1 MTSPPLGLSRTRVL
15 ALVQAGGAGSRMDVL
30 TRERAKPT
38 LPFAGVYQLV
48 DFPLSNL
55 THSGI
60 TDVWVSVSFQ
70 GSSMEEQVANGRPWE
85 LDRTRGGLRLLM
97 PQEGTG
103 SMDEEGFARGNAD
116 ELYRRRLQLA
126 QAGAD
131 VLLVMSADHVYRYDY
146 RDLVEAHL
154 AVGAECTV
162 LTTQRPLDQ
171 AGDHATVETAEAAGP
186 EGTAGSAGSAGCA
199 QHGAVRVTRIEAKPD
214 EPRTTTVSAEV
225 VAYDPAVLVE
235 VVEELHR
242 ELGPDADAGDS
253 GLGDFAEHLL
263 PRFVERGRTH
273 AVALPG
279 YWRDLGRPARY
290 LAAHREVLLDDQG
303 VLDHPGWPILTQQPQ
318 RGPARVVGGATVVD
332 SLVAPGAH
340 VAGRVVRSVVG
351 PGVVVAAGAEV
362 HDSVLFT
369 DSRVESGAVVHGC
382 VVDTGTTIGRGAV
395 VGSPDADLEEDD
407 GVTLLGRD
415 CRVADGAAVPPGSRL
430 EPGTTA

>member
-1 MTSPPLGLSRTRVL
+1 MTSLSRTRVL

-55 THSGI
+55 AHSGV

-103 SMDEEGFARGNAD
+103 SLDEEGFARGNAD
-116 ELYRRRLQLA
+116 ELYRRRSQVA
-126 QAGAD
+126 AAGAD
-131 VLLVMSADHVYRYDY
+131 VLLVMSADHVYRYDF

-154 AVGAECTV
+154 DSGAECTV
-162 LTTQRPLDQ
+162 LTTERPLDQ
-171 AGDHATVETAEAAGP
+171 AGDHATVETDEGGGAGRI
-186 EGTAGSAGSAGCA
+186 T
-199 QHGAVRVTRIEAKPD
+199 RVEAKPD
-214 EPRTTTVSAEV
+214 QPRTTWVAAEV

-242 ELGPDADAGDS
+242 ELGADADAGDS

-263 PRFVERGRTH
+263 PRFAERGR
-273 AVALPG
+273 ARALPLPG
-279 YWRDLGRPARY
+279 FWRDLGRPSRY
-290 LAAHREVLLDDQG
+290 LAAHREVLDGDLG
-303 VLDHPGWPILTQQPQ
+303 VLDQPGWPVLTQQPQ
-318 RGPARVVGGATVVD
+318 RGAARLRAGAEVVD
-332 SLVAPGAH
+332 SMVGPGAE
-340 VAGRVVRSVVG
+340 VAGRVVRSVLG
-351 PGVVVAAGAEV
+351 PGVRIAAGAEV

-369 DSRVESGAVVHGC
+369 GVVVEAGARVHGS
-382 VVDTGTTIGRGAV
+382 VVDRGTSIGRDAV
-395 VGSPDADLEEDD
+395 VGSPDADLEVDE

-415 CRVADGAAVPPGSRL
+415 CLVGAGAHVPAGARL
-430 EPGTTA
+430 EPGSSA